1 MEQLVHCV
9 MREDS
14 RKRFGALSLYSMLI
28 RVKVI
33 QGVYN
38 NMSIMGSIIH

>member
-14 RKRFGALSLYSMLI
+14 RKRFGALSLSSMLI

-33 QGVYN
+33 QGVFTTRALWDP
-38 NMSIMGSIIH
+38 